1 MYSPL
6 NYDKINLYAGTT
18 APSSIKAY
26 NNKTFDY
33 WMRALFQRATSVIQ
47 MDLIDEWEDD
57 KKDFLYFCLFK
68 FGYVAAFKNDKFGNA
83 FQPCELS
90 GYDFYYRPTK
100 AIISN
105 PALKN
110 SFHLD
115 IGKDCEIL
123 KLTPDYMG
131 IWDILEYHASRLS
144 ELDNAIN
151 MSIKN
156 TKIPMILFGRNK
168 AASNALKKV
177 LDLVSKG
184 ENAVV
189 VDQQLLRM
197 IKNHLFSFGTE
208 RI

>member
-68 FGYVAAFKNDKFGNA
+68 FGYVAAFNNDKFGNA

-90 GYDFYYRPTK
+90 GYDFY
-100 AIISN
+100 
-105 PALKN
+105 
-110 SFHLD
+110 
-115 IGKDCEIL
+115 
-123 KLTPDYMG
+123 
-131 IWDILEYHASRLS
+131 
-144 ELDNAIN
+144 
-151 MSIKN
+151 
-156 TKIPMILFGRNK
+156 
-168 AASNALKKV
+168 
-177 LDLVSKG
+177 
-184 ENAVV
+184 
-189 VDQQLLRM
+189 
-197 IKNHLFSFGTE
+197 
-208 RI
+208 